1 MLFCYRRRCEN
12 GGGSRRRGYGRSW
25 NHDHLRG
32 RRIQSLDDPIHSQV
46 CCDNCNQCTNRY
58 RKDLLDIHLSF
69 ATTEQSEMQTNP
81 LLLEQDARVDAI
93 YRVIKGN
100 INWDNLVPTLLEA
113 ARELEK
119 FPNLK
124 GSEKLDILQKAL
136 KHALK
141 ESDKSEEE
149 KKKIV
154 YYIDTVVPVAVQAA
168 VSASKSP
175 LVNAAIDQVEAVCI
189 GCWTKK

>member
-1 MLFCYRRRCEN
+1 
-12 GGGSRRRGYGRSW
+12 
-25 NHDHLRG
+25 
-32 RRIQSLDDPIHSQV
+32 V
-46 CCDNCNQCTNRY
+46 CCDNRNQCPNRNGHN
-58 RKDLLDIHLSF
+58 LLQVHLSF

-81 LLLEQDARVDAI
+81 LHMEQDARIDAV

-100 INWDNLVPTLLEA
+100 LNWDNLVPTLLEGA
-113 ARELEK
+113 KELEN
-119 FPNLK
+119 FPSLK

-141 ESDKSEEE
+141 ESDKSNEE
-149 KKKIV
+149 KEKIL

-168 VSASKSP
+168 VSASKNP
-175 LVNAAIDQVEAVCI
+175 LVNAAVAQVEAVCI